1 MIIIDNVYENFHLQ
15 SENGILIRSWFEDPN
30 DVALYELGPL
40 LRDIASKKV
49 KDVRVALKDIRDKML
64 IS

>member
-1 MIIIDNVYENFHLQ
+1 MIIIDNVYENFQLQ

-40 LRDIASKKV
+40 LRDIATKKV